1 MENKFP
7 KITQNNLILQTYEWT
22 KTSPFAITKDNIL
35 IFHDGITIKEPMY
48 WCLYEGYW
56 DISDACV
63 MGYNEITA
71 AKPLTIFEASEIIRK
86 EAKEPST
93 RPADCP
99 RRNFSF

>member
-1 MENKFP
+1 MENKLY
-7 KITQNNLILQTYEWT
+7 KITQSDLVLQTYDWT
-22 KTSPFAITKDNIL
+22 KTSPFAITEDRVL

-63 MGYNEITA
+63 ISYSKLA
-71 AKPLTIFEASEIIRK
+71 SARPLTIFEASEIIRK
-86 EAKEPST
+86 EARELST